1 MKVKLGKEKMQEIEL
16 RKEKCR
22 VRMARET
29 KSEEEERKVRSLKA
43 KLGKL
48 KTGRKPKSPSNKTM
62 PSTT

>member
-1 MKVKLGKEKMQEIEL
+1 MKVKLRKEKMQEIEL

-48 KTGRKPKSPSNKTM
+48 KIGGKPKSPSNKTM